1 MELIN
6 YDSFTTDQLKS
17 IKDNIDRRLNDGN
30 LTITPPPPICIKVI
44 SNADTA
50 NSLDKKGLM
59 YNKPVNGDAFDYT
72 WYGESLDELIE
83 QNSNTVSGSVAFSY
97 RQSIYRYYST
107 DKAYIDKYDE
117 HDRNINFHS
126 VRPVFLFKE

>member
-6 YDSFTTDQLKS
+6 YDSFTADQLKS

-30 LTITPPPPICIKVI
+30 LTIIPPPPICIKVI

-59 YNKPVNGDAFDYT
+59 YNKPVNGDAFDRS
-72 WYGESLDELIE
+72 WDGKSLDELIE

-97 RQSIYRYYST
+97 RHSIYRYYST
-107 DKAYIDKYDE
+107 DKASIYNY
-117 HDRNINFHS
+117 HPHYRNKNFHS